1 MKHVIRIIA
10 AALTFAVAGAGFAIP
25 AQTADA
31 VYPNGARVGLV
42 PMTGL
47 ALATDFVGFVSADQ
61 KVKVGI
67 TELPEAAYTAIDS
80 AIKEGRTPPQ
90 GPKAEPFE
98 TPTRKGYFTIESGK
112 EGTSA
117 ITTYSLILPGD
128 KFAGYV
134 IAQVREGAEPG
145 FSEEA
150 IRKMFATTVLR
161 SEVPIEEQLRLLS
174 FKVGDLAGFKTVRT
188 IAPRSA
194 VLLVDGDADAT
205 LDSTP
210 YMMIGLWQG
219 NRGQSEDRGRFAE
232 QMATTIPGLRSARIT
247 SNEPIRIEGTP
258 GYETRIEAVSGKN
271 DTPVMIVQW
280 LRFGGNNTVM
290 RIVGSTPKDEW
301 SKAFPRFRAVRDG
314 IGSREKE

>member
-1 MKHVIRIIA
+1 MKHIIRILTAALVLA
-10 AALTFAVAGAGFAIP
+10 AAGSTLAFP
-25 AQTADA
+25 AHAADA

-47 ALATDFVGFVSADQ
+47 NPATDFVGFVSTDQ
-61 KVKVGI
+61 KVKVGV
-67 TELPEAAYTAIDS
+67 TELPEAAYTAIET
-80 AIKEGRTPPQ
+80 AIKEGKTPPQ

-98 TPTRKGYFTIESGK
+98 TPTRKGYFAIENGK
-112 EGTSA
+112 EGMTA
-117 ITTYSLILPGD
+117 VTTYSLILPGN

-134 IAQVREGAEPG
+134 IAQVREGADPG

-150 IRKMFATTVLR
+150 IRKMFATAVLR
-161 SEVPIEEQLRLLS
+161 SEVPVEEQLRLLS

-210 YMMIGLWQG
+210 YMMIGLLQG
-219 NRGQSEDRGRFAE
+219 SPAQTEDRGRFAE
-232 QMATTIPGLRSARIT
+232 QVATTIPGLRNARIT

-271 DTPVMIVQW
+271 DTPVTIVQW
-280 LRFGGNNTVM
+280 LRFGGNNAVM

-301 SKAFPRFRAVRDG
+301 SKLFPRFRAVRDG
-314 IGSREKE
+314 IGSR

>member
-1 MKHVIRIIA
+1 MKHVIRIITAVLVFA
-10 AALTFAVAGAGFAIP
+10 AAGSAFTVQARA
-25 AQTADA
+25 ADA

-42 PMTGL
+42 PMAGL
-47 ALATDFVGFVSADQ
+47 APATDFVGFVSADQ

-80 AIKEGRTPPQ
+80 ALKEGKAPPQ
-90 GPKAEPFE
+90 GPQVQPFE
-98 TPTRKGYFTIESGK
+98 TPTRKGYFAIESGK
-112 EGTSA
+112 EGASEV
-117 ITTYSLILPGD
+117 TTYSLILPGD

-134 IAQVREGAEPG
+134 IAQVRDGADG
-145 FSEEA
+145 DFSEAA

-161 SEVPIEEQLRLLS
+161 SEVPVEEQLRLLS
-174 FKVGDLAGFKTVRT
+174 FKIDDLAGFKTVRT

-194 VLLVDGDADAT
+194 VLLVDGDANAT

-210 YMMIGLWQG
+210 YMMIGLLQG
-219 NRGQSEDRGRFAE
+219 NPAQPEDRGRFAE
-232 QMATTIPGLRSARIT
+232 QVATTIPGLRNARIT
-247 SNEPIRIEGTP
+247 SNEPMRIEGTP

-280 LRFGGNNTVM
+280 LRFGGNNAVM

-301 SKAFPRFRAVRDG
+301 SKTFPRFRAVRDG
-314 IGSREKE
+314 IGAR